1 MDRPKEESTEID
13 LVSVFSNMG
22 KRKKTF
28 GWLLVIAIFVGGAI
42 GIALLMYQH
51 LFGKASY
58 AQALVNYNYKGIES
72 GLDPNGARLDVNKIK
87 SPYVISN
94 ALENLGMTD
103 DPSLAETIRQN
114 IVIEGVI
121 PNDAIERINT
131 INQMAEKDPLQYEK
145 VLDVS
150 YYPSKYVVYL
160 YDDWTIPKKRVA
172 EILDAVLDSYRDYF
186 YETYANSDVLTIT
199 MNLSENAANYDYG
212 ESVDVLR
219 TQIRLILDYVSEKRG
234 QSGGSDFRSA
244 ETGLSFSD
252 IAASVQLIR
261 DVDLAKLSSYIE
273 ENAISRDRQ
282 KQIDYYKY
290 RIKRYNFELDELE
303 NQLANVNQTINNFE
317 KDPVVIV
324 SAQETTQEYT
334 QSGEKYN
341 ELVNSKLSLTSQIAQ
356 VNTDLNETY
365 TLLNSLL
372 DNDKIA
378 PDPMFEYADQML
390 ESTNKSI
397 SQWAELTEKTTA
409 EFYETTL
416 LSNAFQVLVPAK
428 YSTLGGTGHII
439 KYGGICVGACVGIVL
454 FAWCVV
460 GFKEEV
466 TKDRKEEEE

>member
-1 MDRPKEESTEID
+1 MEEKEKELIVRLDRPKEESTEID

-28 GWLLVIAIFVGGAI
+28 GWLLAIAIFVGGAI

-172 EILDAVLDSYRDYF
+172 EILDAVLDIYRDYF
-186 YETYANSDVLTIT
+186 Y
-199 MNLSENAANYDYG
+199 
-212 ESVDVLR
+212 
-219 TQIRLILDYVSEKRG
+219 
-234 QSGGSDFRSA
+234 
-244 ETGLSFSD
+244 
-252 IAASVQLIR
+252 
-261 DVDLAKLSSYIE
+261 
-273 ENAISRDRQ
+273 
-282 KQIDYYKY
+282 
-290 RIKRYNFELDELE
+290 
-303 NQLANVNQTINNFE
+303 
-317 KDPVVIV
+317 
-324 SAQETTQEYT
+324 
-334 QSGEKYN
+334 
-341 ELVNSKLSLTSQIAQ
+341 
-356 VNTDLNETY
+356 
-365 TLLNSLL
+365 
-372 DNDKIA
+372 
-378 PDPMFEYADQML
+378 
-390 ESTNKSI
+390 
-397 SQWAELTEKTTA
+397 
-409 EFYETTL
+409 
-416 LSNAFQVLVPAK
+416 
-428 YSTLGGTGHII
+428 
-439 KYGGICVGACVGIVL
+439 
-454 FAWCVV
+454 
-460 GFKEEV
+460 
-466 TKDRKEEEE
+466 